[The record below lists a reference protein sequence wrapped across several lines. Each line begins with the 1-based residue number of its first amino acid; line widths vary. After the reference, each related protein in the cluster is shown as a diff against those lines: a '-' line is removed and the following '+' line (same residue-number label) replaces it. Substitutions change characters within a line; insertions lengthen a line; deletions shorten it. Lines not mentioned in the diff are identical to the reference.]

1 MIHKNVSILI
11 LCNRNHACLSVKE
24 ILGNLPFDVA
34 VCGSADEALNLLR
47 DKQFEIIISEY
58 DLENQT
64 GIQFL
69 QAASHLDSFS
79 TRLLLGDKSN
89 EDSIVKAVVKGIAC
103 AYLDSSY
110 SYDVIKAKI
119 LDLARVHTS
128 MDNGRVQNLKIGT
141 NQFPIVMTTYESL
154 MNAINMDYSIGQI
167 AKIVSSDVI
176 LTSKILQV
184 ANSAFYGSYSGTS
197 VEKAIIYMG
206 LNTVRDIVLMH
217 SLSANLNMT
226 SMQNHDLESTVRH
239 SIITNHYLHSVAH
252 LYRGCVLSSL
262 NSSIGII
269 HDIGKIVQLVFF
281 QQEQKSIEEYRSE
294 HPDTDYFACE
304 KLSGNAS
311 VAHNEIGAFFLKLW
325 NFNQFAIEAA
335 LFHHTPELA
344 SESTKACVE
353 ALYLANVLADIRDGF
368 NLSLEEACGRCTVIK
383 ADPIALLGILPPP
396 RI

>member
-1 MIHKNVSILI
+1 MTHPKVSLLI
-11 LCNRNHACLSVKE
+11 LCNRNHACLAVKE
-24 ILGNLPFDVA
+24 ILGNLPFDVTICSA
-34 VCGSADEALNLLR
+34 ADEALELLR
-47 DKQFEIIISEY
+47 QQQFEIIISEY
-58 DLENQT
+58 ELDSVT

-69 QAASHLDSFS
+69 KSASHLDSFS
-79 TRLLLGDKSN
+79 TRLLLGDKAN
-89 EDSIVKAVVKGIAC
+89 EDAIVKAVVKGIAC
-103 AYLDSSY
+103 TYLDSSY
-110 SYDVIKAKI
+110 HYDVIKAKL

-128 MDNGRVQNLKIGT
+128 MDNKRIQNLKIGT

-167 AKIVSSDVI
+167 AKIVSDDVV

-226 SMQNHDLESTVRH
+226 SMQNNDLEATVRH
-239 SIITNHYLHSVAH
+239 SIITNHYLHSIAH
-252 LYRGCVLSSL
+252 IYKSCVLSSL
-262 NSSIGII
+262 NNSIGII

-281 QQEQKSIEEYRSE
+281 QQEQKSIEEYRIE

-304 KLSGNAS
+304 KLSGNLS
-311 VAHNEIGAFFLKLW
+311 VAHTEIGAFFLKLW
-325 NFNQFAIEAA
+325 NFNQFAVEAA

-353 ALYLANVLADIRDGF
+353 SLFLANVLADIRDGY
-368 NLSLEEACGRCTVIK
+368 NLSLEEACDRCTVIK
-383 ADPIALLGILPPP
+383 ADPITLLGINPPF